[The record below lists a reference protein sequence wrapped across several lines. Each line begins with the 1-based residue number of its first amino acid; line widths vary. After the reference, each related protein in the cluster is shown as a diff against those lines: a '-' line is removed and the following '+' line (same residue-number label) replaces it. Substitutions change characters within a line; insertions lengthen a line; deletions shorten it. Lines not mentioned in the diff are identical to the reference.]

1 MQLASQL
8 TTDIVA
14 LDVGPLHCTGMVAHG
29 HIAPAVALQLD
40 GLPTLQ

>member
-1 MQLASQL
+1 MQPASQL
-8 TTDIVA
+8 TADVVA
-14 LDVGPLHCTGMVAHG
+14 LDVGPLHCAGMVAHG